1 VLTGEFL
8 AVAYIHP
15 ASAMETSSA
24 QPVESIEVDQ
34 VVKNENAG
42 EDVEHTHEEA
52 RAGEMGL
59 DEQGVTNEQFKALK
73 AVAEMLYN
81 YNVKIKGDE

>member
-1 VLTGEFL
+1 V
-8 AVAYIHP
+8 VDIHP
-15 ASAMETSSA
+15 TSAMETSSA

-42 EDVEHTHEEA
+42 EDEEHANDEA
-52 RAGEMGL
+52 RAVGTGL
-59 DEQGVTNEQFKALK
+59 DEPGVTNDQFKALK